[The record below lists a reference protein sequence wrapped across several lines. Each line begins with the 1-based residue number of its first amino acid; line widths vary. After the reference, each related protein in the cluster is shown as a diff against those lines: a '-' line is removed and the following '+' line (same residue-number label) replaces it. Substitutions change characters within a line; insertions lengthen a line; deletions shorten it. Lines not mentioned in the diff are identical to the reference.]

1 MDHKEI
7 AGLALELQTLLIA
20 HDKAFTQIQLID
32 SKLSTLT
39 AKIFS
44 AHVEGHQG
52 LRLHLLSRKSVVEGV
67 RQAFHQYR
75 VIKWNQIREL
85 SNLILDTFAIDSSAL
100 PLPPQ
105 PDHVHQQI
113 EEDDLATT
121 LTLAYSV
128 CSRTW

>member
-44 AHVEGHQG
+44 AHEEGHQG

-85 SNLILDTFAIDSSAL
+85 SNLILDTFAIDSSTL

-121 LTLAYSV
+121 LTIAYSV